1 MYRAARASLLSIHNT
16 REEGI
21 MNDITYAAS
30 RLAVYRADELARTAE
45 RRRVVA
51 ERTAECVLPPVREH
65 PRVRF
70 PRFGFPQLRG
80 IRTIRPAV

>member
-1 MYRAARASLLSIHNT
+1 MYRAATPLLFLHDT

-30 RLAVYRADELARTAE
+30 RLAVRRADELALAVE
-45 RRRVVA
+45 RRRVLA
-51 ERTAECVLPPVREH
+51 ERRADCALPPQREQ

-70 PRFGFPQLRG
+70 PRPHLPSLHGA
-80 IRTIRPAV
+80 RTVRAAG